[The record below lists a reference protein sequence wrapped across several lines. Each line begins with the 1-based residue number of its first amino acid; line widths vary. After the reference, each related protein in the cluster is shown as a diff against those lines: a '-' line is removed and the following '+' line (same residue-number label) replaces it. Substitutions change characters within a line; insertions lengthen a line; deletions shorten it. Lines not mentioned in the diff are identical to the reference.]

1 MANEREEAA
10 MEPKV
15 LINNVSKVFKR
26 SRWEPPTVAL
36 QDIDLAIQP
45 REFVGVVGPSG
56 CGKSTLMRLI
66 AGLEEPTTGEVLLD
80 GKPITGPS
88 PERGVCFQDYAL
100 FPWKTVYENIRFG
113 SRVRQLPRKEQD
125 ELIQSYIRLGGLQGF
140 ENNYPHELS
149 GGMRQ
154 RCALVRSLAND
165 PEVLLMDEPLAAVD
179 AQTRLILQEELMLIW
194 GEEKPRSERKT
205 VLYITHAIDEAVFLA
220 DRVLVMT
227 SRPGSIRD
235 SIVID
240 LPRPRAQ
247 HRMDP
252 RFQEYHSMIWDEIR
266 PEAARAMVQQ
276 SEEGGSLEG

>member
-1 MANEREEAA
+1 MVNEREEAA

-15 LINNVSKVFKR
+15 LMKNVSKVFKR
-26 SRWEPPTVAL
+26 SRWEPPTIAL
-36 QDIDLAIQP
+36 QNVDLAIQP

-80 GKPITGPS
+80 GRPITGPS

-165 PEVLLMDEPLAAVD
+165 PEILLMDEPLAAVD